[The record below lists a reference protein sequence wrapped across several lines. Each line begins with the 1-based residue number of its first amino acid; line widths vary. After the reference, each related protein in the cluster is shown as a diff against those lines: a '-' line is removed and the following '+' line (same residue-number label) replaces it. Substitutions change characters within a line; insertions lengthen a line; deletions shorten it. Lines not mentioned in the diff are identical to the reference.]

1 MAGVRKR
8 FGNTKPSEE
17 MRHVCALIESE
28 ILQWPQVTARSMFG
42 FRAYYRGDAIF
53 ALLPQTRALETPN
66 SIAYKLETGGAR
78 EGAKWISCETDGP
91 EKLRAAL
98 ALLDRAY
105 ASAGGRTSHRE
116 RCNKSAVNIGY

>member
-1 MAGVRKR
+1 MAGAQKR
-8 FGNTKPSEE
+8 FGSAKPSDE
-17 MRHVCALIESE
+17 MRYICALIEGE
-28 ILQWPQVTARSMFG
+28 ISQWPEVTARSMFG
-42 FRAYYRGDAIF
+42 FRAYYRGGAIF
-53 ALLPQTRALETPN
+53 ALLPETRALETPN

-105 ASAGGRTSHRE
+105 TSAGRKKKPSR
-116 RCNKSAVNIGY
+116 KMQ